1 MTTTHE
7 DDQVQAQAQDTNGA
21 QGADTDDTQALVEYN
36 AWSLEQH
43 PGAREAFMAMLE
55 AVPEPDDDA
64 AARIVME
71 IMQAQSIEDL
81 DKPWDVEGM
90 RDYDGTVLQVQ
101 SIAKMPSDYKTGLG
115 CYLVCK
121 CTQPGVGEVF
131 TLTTGSV
138 SIVAQLVRAHTLEA
152 FPLEVVPRQSERPTR
167 KGYRPMHLELVRR
180 GRRVRA
186 QVVDQQ
192 PDRKARQAE
201 AAGQRRARIL
211 DEAREGGRVMAGE
224 EQRS

>member
-1 MTTTHE
+1 MTTTH
-7 DDQVQAQAQDTNGA
+7 DDDRTRTAGA
-21 QGADTDDTQALVEYN
+21 GEIEPAGEVVDQEQALVEYN
-36 AWSLEQH
+36 AWALQQH
-43 PGAREAFMAMLE
+43 PGAFEAFMAMLE

-64 AARIVME
+64 AARIVLE
-71 IMQAQSIEDL
+71 IMAAQSIEDL

-90 RDYDGTVLQVQ
+90 RDHDGEVLQVH

-121 CTQPGVGEVF
+121 CSQPGIGEVF

-186 QVVDQQ
+186 QVVDQK
-192 PDRKARQAE
+192 PDRAERLAAAGRARQ
-201 AAGQRRARIL
+201 QRIL
-211 DEAREGGRVMAGE
+211 EEAREGGRVMAGE